1 MSDPVF
7 VSDNIQRI
15 ENAIKQYQDNIKDT
29 ERHIEEIQ
37 EEINKEKNEILRLEG
52 CLITFKG
59 FRDAGIE
66 YIMTTEE
73 QDKLRQGAEDTHNER
88 VEFLKKREDKINEDL
103 RKLERYE
110 AEMRERQEAEGMCE
124 QTEGTCEQTEGTC
137 EQTEGTCEQ
146 TEGTCEQ
153 AEEPTTK
160 EWISASCH
168 MI

>member
-1 MSDPVF
+1 MTTNNTPVF
-7 VSDNIQRI
+7 VSENIRRI
-15 ENAIKQYQDNIKDT
+15 ENAIEQYQANIENT
-29 ERHIEEIQ
+29 EKHIEGIRED
-37 EEINKEKNEILRLEG
+37 INREKNEILRLEG

-66 YIMTTEE
+66 RIMTTEE
-73 QDKLRQGAEDTHNER
+73 QDKLRKGVEDTHNER

-110 AEMRERQEAEGMCE
+110 EEMRERQQAEGMCE
-124 QTEGTCEQTEGTC
+124 QAEGMCEQAEGTREQAEGTCEQT
-137 EQTEGTCEQ
+137 
-146 TEGTCEQ
+146 
-153 AEEPTTK
+153 EEPTTK